1 MAEKELKCPKCDRSF
16 SMAAH
21 LARHVNATHAR
32 KTAKRVAKK
41 RKAAK
46 KRKTVKKRKAV
57 KKRRKVAR
65 KPAPKR
71 KVKRKVGRRKVRRKV
86 ARAKAGRRP
95 VRRQARTGAAGLIS
109 QMRAHQRQLSARQ
122 AELQANITAIT
133 AAIEAMGAAAAPTPV
148 RRRRRRRAPRGIR
161 AGSLKDF
168 ITRVL
173 RQSRRPLGPKQLAAS
188 VVRAGYKTRAG
199 NLATLVSNA
208 LGQMTGVKK
217 AGRGLYRL

>member
-1 MAEKELKCPKCDRSF
+1 MAEKEFKCPKCDRTF

-21 LARHVNATHAR
+21 LARHTSAAHAA
-32 KTAKRVAKK
+32 KTAKRRAKK

-46 KRKTVKKRKAV
+46 KRAAVKKRKPV
-57 KKRRKVAR
+57 KKRRKVAGKR
-65 KPAPKR
+65 APKR
-71 KVKRKVGRRKVRRKV
+71 KAKRKV

-109 QMRAHQRQLSARQ
+109 QMRAHHRQLSARQ
-122 AELQANITAIT
+122 AELEAQITAIT
-133 AAIEAMGAAAAPTPV
+133 TAIEAMGATAATTPV
-148 RRRRRRRAPRGIR
+148 RRGRRRRVGGGVR

-168 ITRVL
+168 VIRVL
-173 RQSRRPLGPKQLAAS
+173 RQSRRPLGPKQLAVS

-208 LGQMTGVKK
+208 LGQMTGIKK